1 MKLIKPLS
9 IAVILMF
16 AGLAIANPHHQKG
29 AKNPLMRALHQLDLS
44 EQQRLQV
51 KQIIKSSK
59 SERKTIA
66 KQMVEGKTQMARL
79 LDTDKQDKTAVEAL
93 ATHQSQLIKQMIL
106 FKAELFSQVRAVLNE
121 EQRVKLSK
129 MRQKREKI
137 RGIMLEDF

>member
-16 AGLAIANPHHQKG
+16 AGSAIANPHHQKG

-44 EQQRLQV
+44 EQQRQQV

-66 KQMVEGKTQMARL
+66 KQMAAGKSQMARL
-79 LDTDKQDKTAVEAL
+79 LDTDKLDKSAVDAL
-93 ATHQSQLIKQMIL
+93 ATRQSQLVKQMIL
-106 FKAELFSQVRAVLNE
+106 HKADLFSQVRSVLND
-121 EQRVKLSK
+121 EQRIKLSN
-129 MRQKREKI
+129 MREKRAKI
-137 RGIMLEDF
+137 RGIMLEDY